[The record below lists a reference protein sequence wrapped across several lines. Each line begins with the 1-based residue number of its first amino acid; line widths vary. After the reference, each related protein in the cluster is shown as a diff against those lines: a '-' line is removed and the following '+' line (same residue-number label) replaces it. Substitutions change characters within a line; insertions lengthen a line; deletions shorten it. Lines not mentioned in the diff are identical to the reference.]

1 MKPDK
6 QLQQDVMDELRYEPS
21 LDEKEIGINVT
32 AGLVTLTGRVKT
44 YAEKLAAMRA
54 VERVEGVRGIA
65 IEMTVVPPK
74 AFEHTDVEIAEAA
87 MRALA
92 WCPTVP
98 RDRVKVR
105 VENGWLTLEGKLDWQ
120 YQKDVAVRAVRDLLA
135 DCLSTLPALL
145 ERANLPAL
153 HFHFANFDAPR
164 RELFPQAL
172 DAYEHFLRCGALD
185 RLWQV
190 VREGK
195 ERWLASARELLALSP
210 AAREAA
216 LQALLAP
223 SVR

>member
-21 LDEKEIGINVT
+21 LDEKEIGINVA

-44 YAEKLAAMRA
+44 YAEKLAAVRA
-54 VERVEGVRGIA
+54 VERVDGVRGIA
-65 IEMTVVPPK
+65 NEMTVVPPK

-120 YQKDVAVRAVRDLLA
+120 YQKDMAENAVHLLA
-135 DCLSTLPALL
+135 GVRGLSNLVSIQPAVKAA
-145 ERANLPAL
+145 EVNKKIEAAFARSAAL
-153 HFHFANFDAPR
+153 HAQQITVETHDRRVILKGKVHSWDER
-164 RELFPQAL
+164 REAETAAWAAPGVAAVENQ
-172 DAYEHFLRCGALD
+172 
-185 RLWQV
+185 
-190 VREGK
+190 
-195 ERWLASARELLALSP
+195 LALK
-210 AAREAA
+210 A
-216 LQALLAP
+216 
-223 SVR
+223 

>member
-21 LDEKEIGINVT
+21 LDEKEIGINVA

-44 YAEKLAAMRA
+44 YIEKLAAIRA
-54 VERVEGVRGIA
+54 VERVDGVRGIA
-65 IEMTVVPPK
+65 NEMTVVPPK

-120 YQKDVAVRAVRDLLA
+120 YQKDMAENAVHLLA
-135 DCLSTLPALL
+135 GVRGLSNLVSIQPAVKAA
-145 ERANLPAL
+145 EVNKKIEAAFARSAAL
-153 HFHFANFDAPR
+153 HAQQITVETHDRRVILKGKVHSWDER
-164 RELFPQAL
+164 REAETAAWAAPGVAAVENQ
-172 DAYEHFLRCGALD
+172 
-185 RLWQV
+185 
-190 VREGK
+190 
-195 ERWLASARELLALSP
+195 LALK
-210 AAREAA
+210 A
-216 LQALLAP
+216 
-223 SVR
+223 

>member
-6 QLQQDVMDELRYEPS
+6 QLQQDVMDELRYEPR
-21 LDEKEIGINVT
+21 LEEKEIGINVA

-44 YAEKLAAMRA
+44 YAEKLAAIRA

-65 IEMTVVPPK
+65 NEVIVVPPK

-120 YQKDVAVRAVRDLLA
+120 YQKDMAENAVHMLAGVRGLSNLVAIQPAVKATEVNKQIEAAFARSA
-135 DCLSTLPALL
+135 
-145 ERANLPAL
+145 AL
-153 HFHFANFDAPR
+153 HAQQITVETHDRRVILKGKVHSWDER
-164 RELFPQAL
+164 REAETAAWAAPGVA
-172 DAYEHFLRCGALD
+172 AVEN
-185 RLWQV
+185 
-190 VREGK
+190 K
-195 ERWLASARELLALSP
+195 LALT
-210 AAREAA
+210 A
-216 LQALLAP
+216 
-223 SVR
+223 